1 MTTSGIEPAASR
13 LVAQCLNQKSH
24 LTYLTF
30 TCLLTVLCLCNQCG
44 NRSFYSQIKKSEW
57 EPDFGP
63 SRFVPEWGASMVGAR
78 KFLIAYN
85 INLIST
91 KEQAHR

>member
-1 MTTSGIEPAASR
+1 MTPSGIETATAR
-13 LVAQCLNQKSH
+13 LVAQCLNQLPH

-30 TCLLTVLCLCNQCG
+30 FCLLTVLFSYNQCEM
-44 NRSFYSQIKKSEW
+44 RSFCSQIKNTEW

-63 SRFVPEWGASMVGAR
+63 AKFVPEWGASMVGAR